1 MATPQV
7 LSRKANGVLPVA
19 AAQATTDAPKATKSK
34 VPVDGEKVVIRRLP
48 PGMTEDECIK
58 LLGEDWKVGNGK
70 VDWFSYQPGKIS
82 QDPSKPSRPAR
93 AYLHLKKREE
103 ALPLN
108 EMVKTIIWEDAK
120 DTYNSPSLIAPPAV
134 ELAIYKKVPSGKRRN
149 DGRQGTIDQ
158 DQEFMDFLE
167 GLANP
172 TVATKEGEGG
182 EATEEEGKSAAKATS
197 TPLIDYLREKK
208 ANKAKDSS
216 GSKSGKHGRQESQ
229 GGKGKGSAAAGDDSK
244 KKSKESKSDKP
255 KETVK
260 ILTKKQ
266 AAEAAAE
273 AAKVVAGQL
282 SGASTQEAPKSRRAG
297 IAAAAR
303 ILERD
308 LGLSPGTAHRRAR
321 LEAAKQ
327 DAAKKTEGDNKA
339 SASGETPTPATTSA
353 TSGTS
358 TVPSSAPTAP
368 KSQAQ
373 ESLKSSRGAKGKKQG
388 ASAESAKSK
397 GDKSSETSAASKT
410 PVILLKKKDEA
421 GEKAGQKGTG
431 TAASASNT
439 SQAPPTGPK
448 ATTNKNAQASG
459 SQKKGGQSQAPTP
472 GATRAFV
479 KHANPSQGVTEALLK
494 EAMQAFGTITFVE
507 IDRRKGFA
515 YVDFSEHDG
524 LVKAISASP
533 ISVADATVQV
543 LERKETG
550 TKKGAAAQSASS
562 NGTATTSG
570 SAAPTVSAEKGTPST
585 TSEHKRGGRRRGGR
599 GRDTGP
605 KEGAGKS
612 ADQAAST
619 TAALTPA
626 ATSSAG

>member
-1 MATPQV
+1 M
-7 LSRKANGVLPVA
+7 
-19 AAQATTDAPKATKSK
+19 
-34 VPVDGEKVVIRRLP
+34 
-48 PGMTEDECIK
+48 
-58 LLGEDWKVGNGK
+58 
-70 VDWFSYQPGKIS
+70 
-82 QDPSKPSRPAR
+82 
-93 AYLHLKKREE
+93 
-103 ALPLN
+103 PLN
-108 EMVKTIIWEDAK
+108 EYVKTIAWEDAK
-120 DTYNSPSLIAPPAV
+120 ETYNSPSLIAPPAV
-134 ELAIYKKVPSGKRRN
+134 ELSIYKKVPSGKRRN

-167 GLANP
+167 ALANP
-172 TVATKEGEGG
+172 TAATKEGDAEQG
-182 EATEEEGKSAAKATS
+182 AEEDGKASVKATS

-208 ANKAKDSS
+208 ANKGKD

-229 GGKGKGSAAAGDDSK
+229 GGKGKGSSAAGDDSK
-244 KKSKESKSDKP
+244 KRSKESKSTDKP

-373 ESLKSSRGAKGKKQG
+373 ESSKSSRGAKGKKQG

-570 SAAPTVSAEKGTPST
+570 SAAPTVSAEKGAPST

-605 KEGAGKS
+605 KEGASKS

-619 TAALTPA
+619 TAAPTPA